1 VKAQPWFIGVKGVI
15 SIAEVEKHLYGGAKG
30 HFPRM
35 NFTASGSPF
44 SKPEQGSKRGGSLR
58 QYEHAKSVESEPG
71 AGHMYT
77 LIDTCS
83 STMYYFRASRAPT
96 VCIFAGREGG
106 LGRFVLCS
114 ERCDINELHKESV
127 LRMPTEISQKMEL
140 CGWVALG

>member
-1 VKAQPWFIGVKGVI
+1 
-15 SIAEVEKHLYGGAKG
+15 
-30 HFPRM
+30 
-35 NFTASGSPF
+35 
-44 SKPEQGSKRGGSLR
+44 
-58 QYEHAKSVESEPG
+58 
-71 AGHMYT
+71 
-77 LIDTCS
+77 
-83 STMYYFRASRAPT
+83 MYYFRALRAPT